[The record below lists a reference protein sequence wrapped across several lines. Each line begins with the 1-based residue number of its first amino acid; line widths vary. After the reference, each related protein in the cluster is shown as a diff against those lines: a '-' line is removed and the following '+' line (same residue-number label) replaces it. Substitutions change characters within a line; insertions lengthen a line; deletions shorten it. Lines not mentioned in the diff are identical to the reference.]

1 MTFEEQHVSMI
12 CNFCLIAFS
21 PFISICNSLH
31 NLQIVYNMMLENGV
45 TFIDTSESY
54 GRSLTKKSLSAEHI
68 IGKSYEE
75 NSEVDPLIS
84 TSLANPWMHLLDGGG
99 LRFGRRGIVQALEDS
114 CDRLGAGVEVLE
126 VPAALYLGFPN
137 ALPDGLSQCSPR
149 AVPRPVQGLPR
160 AAVPGSRSRAVFDSR
175 PMRLGK
181 STTFNAS
188 SKDSRAKRP
197 SSRGSGGVAPQYSG
211 SQGANPPNSSR
222 AQR

>member
-137 ALPDGLSQCSPR
+137 ALPDGLSQCLDKSSICVVTLRPFQIISGMRPR
-149 AVPRPVQGLPR
+149 YLA
-160 AAVPGSRSRAVFDSR
+160 RSR
-175 PMRLGK
+175 
-181 STTFNAS
+181 TTH
-188 SKDSRAKRP
+188 
-197 SSRGSGGVAPQYSG
+197 GI
-211 SQGANPPNSSR
+211 
-222 AQR
+222 